1 MFFYLFIDTV
11 KNICNKTLTF
21 KFKRKRLLLS
31 EKNKNSKA
39 IGYARAT
46 HNEYEYLKEQIKVLK
61 EEGCSLV
68 FSEFISLE
76 EEIKPQFNKAINCLS
91 NGDQLIITQ
100 LDRAFR
106 NNFILARHEL
116 N

>member
-39 IGYARAT
+39 IGDARAT
-46 HNEYEYLKEQIKVLK
+46 HNEYEYL
-61 EEGCSLV
+61 EE
-68 FSEFISLE
+68 
-76 EEIKPQFNKAINCLS
+76 
-91 NGDQLIITQ
+91 
-100 LDRAFR
+100 
-106 NNFILARHEL
+106 
-116 N
+116 